1 MLNDLIAIYFPVAVL
16 AAVALSFIYEEK
28 TRILPVPTLP
38 VVTHKILALAKQLV
52 PESSAPTIVELGC
65 GWGGMMA
72 HLRRLFPSSLITG
85 YEFSPLPFLVSWL
98 RGFWLGKST
107 IVLRRDFFK
116 ESLGGYQLI
125 ICYLSPWHMKKLHS
139 KFLAEC
145 KPGTIIISN
154 AFPLPD
160 LVPVASEEVFVLGT
174 KIGIFA
180 YRL

>member
-28 TRILPVPTLP
+28 TRVLPVPTLP
-38 VVTHKILALAKQLV
+38 VVMQKILALAKQLV

-85 YEFSPLPFLVSWL
+85 YEVSPLPFLVSWV
-98 RGFWLGKST
+98 RGCLLGHAT
-107 IVLRRDFFK
+107 VLRRDFFK
-116 ESLGGYQLI
+116 EPLSGYQLI
-125 ICYLSPWHMKKLHS
+125 VCYLSPWHMKKLRP
-139 KFLAEC
+139 KLLAEC
-145 KPGTIIISN
+145 KPGTIMISN